1 AQYQPVAAPAQPRR
15 SRASPEPAET
25 GVAGQGGGA
34 ADEAALSL
42 AMDARMAAPAAT
54 PVAMVVAPAVVP
66 PAVAAAT
73 PAAMPKAAAVPA
85 ERAPAPTLA
94 QVQPVLSNLMGSL
107 PGARGEH
114 LAHWIDA
121 DFRAHPDTGR
131 FVSRFNQLL
140 AGQRVTQLGA
150 VRFSAR
156 TQGEQLVVEGVIQLH
171 TLGADEQARVRDLHL
186 RAFFQP
192 HEGRTAL
199 TQLVAASLP

>member
-1 AQYQPVAAPAQPRR
+1 
-15 SRASPEPAET
+15 
-25 GVAGQGGGA
+25 
-34 ADEAALSL
+34 
-42 AMDARMAAPAAT
+42 
-54 PVAMVVAPAVVP
+54 MVVAPAVAAP
-66 PAVAAAT
+66 PAVATPVVVAA
-73 PAAMPKAAAVPA
+73 PAALPRAAAVPA
-85 ERAPAPTLA
+85 EPAPAPAPARAPLPAPTLA
-94 QVQPVLSNLMGSL
+94 QVQPALSRLMGSL

-156 TQGEQLVVEGVIQLH
+156 AQGEQLVVEGVIQLH

-199 TQLVAASLP
+199 TQLVAGSLP